1 MNCIVFMNWFL
12 IVVSLKCFWQRGNSI
27 IYVKAGANR
36 LNIYNMLYTMLQVEC
51 WDGLNMIWHGHI
63 TRYNM
68 LENSKMSYN
77 IFERIQKCWTVFP
90 TLLMIFSM
98 FERFKQTFSML
109 CNIFS
114 SFQTFPRS
122 KMRHQVR
129 FVKSIN
135 SFYTE
140 FLFIMASKRSNK
152 KWQDG

>member
-1 MNCIVFMNWFL
+1 
-12 IVVSLKCFWQRGNSI
+12 
-27 IYVKAGANR
+27 
-36 LNIYNMLYTMLQVEC
+36 
-51 WDGLNMIWHGHI
+51 
-63 TRYNM
+63 M

-98 FERFKQTFSML
+98 FERFKQTFNML